1 MKGWIRPSDYKE
13 KKKRRLFDRLTDIIF
28 IFMLGCS
35 ESNFVFSYEN
45 ERRFSIRRVSND
57 HERSNSINLIS
68 QRSHELLFAGFASI
82 NAFIVSSSASTGLP
96 ESVVHLQH
104 QNCRIEIL
112 QTSFGTGVLSIH
124 LLHTHRIIFSCL
136 NSIFTFSIV
145 KK

>member
-1 MKGWIRPSDYKE
+1 M
-13 KKKRRLFDRLTDIIF
+13 L
-28 IFMLGCS
+28 LGCS

-68 QRSHELLFAGFASI
+68 QRSHELLFAGLHQLMPLLCLHQLQL
-82 NAFIVSSSASTGLP
+82 AFQN
-96 ESVVHLQH
+96 VVHLQH

-124 LLHTHRIIFSCL
+124 LLHTHRIIFFLLEQHFYLFDSKK
-136 NSIFTFSIV
+136 V
-145 KK
+145 KYAENAAFHFPYLIGHQPKTTA